1 MATAAPTGILAL
13 EVHGMGGIG
22 MMALIL
28 ADRPVLPLRQLTQLP
43 FERALA
49 VSGRPHFRV
58 TPKAIGTAELSTSGS
73 PP

>member
-1 MATAAPTGILAL
+1 MATATPTGILAL

-28 ADRPVLPLRQLTQLP
+28 ADRPVVPVRQPTRLSFQ
-43 FERALA
+43 RALA
-49 VSGRPHFRV
+49 VSGRPHSGV
-58 TPKAIGTAELSTSGS
+58 TPKAMGAAELSTSGS

>member
-1 MATAAPTGILAL
+1 MATATPTGILAL
-13 EVHGMGGIG
+13 EVHRMGGIG

-28 ADRPVLPLRQLTQLP
+28 ADRPVLPLRQLTQLS
-43 FERALA
+43 FHRALA

-58 TPKAIGTAELSTSGS
+58 TRKAIGTAELSTSGS